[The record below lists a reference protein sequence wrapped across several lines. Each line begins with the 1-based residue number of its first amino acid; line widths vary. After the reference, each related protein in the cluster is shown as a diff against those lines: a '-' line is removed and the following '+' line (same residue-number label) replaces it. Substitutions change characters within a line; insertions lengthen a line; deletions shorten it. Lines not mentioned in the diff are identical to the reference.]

1 MNKFWIIL
9 SHTFMT
15 RVKSK
20 AFLISTIITL
30 LFIVGVANIQTIV
43 DAFSDDSR
51 DQIAVIDESGE
62 LFEPLSQSVEQS
74 DENME
79 LVSFNGS
86 EEEART
92 AIQEEEY
99 QAFIVLSLNENQLP
113 ESIYYANDI
122 SGTGNQMVIEQQ
134 LQQLKVVLATQQ
146 AGIDAATLEEIY
158 APVTFETVA
167 LDETAKTSEE
177 LSQTRGIVYIMLF
190 VLYMAIII
198 YGQMIATDV
207 ATEKSSRVME
217 ILVSSAPPVTHMF
230 AKIAGIALL
239 GLAQVGLFVGIGYAL
254 IMSKQDELTGGIFEY
269 LGIQDGSASVYIYAF
284 VFFILGYLL
293 YATLAAMLGAL
304 VSRVEDANQ
313 MMMPMIM
320 LIMVAFFIAMFGL
333 STPDSALVKITSF
346 IPFFAPMIMFLRVG
360 MLDIPAWEVALSI
373 GLLVAT
379 IVLLAIIGARI
390 YKGGVL
396 MYGGTNSLKDLKKAF
411 MLSKKE

>member
-9 SHTFMT
+9 SHTYMT
-15 RVKSK
+15 RVKTK

-30 LFIVGVANIQTIV
+30 LFIAGVANIQTIM
-43 DAFSDDSR
+43 DAFSSDSR

-62 LFEPLSQSVEQS
+62 VFDPLSQSVEQL

-79 LVSFNGS
+79 LVLFDGS
-86 EEEART
+86 EEEAKT
-92 AIQEEEY
+92 AVQEEEY
-99 QAFIVLSLNENQLP
+99 QALVVLSLNENQLP

-122 SGTGNQMVIEQQ
+122 SGAGVQTVIEQQ
-134 LQQLKVVLATQQ
+134 LQQLKVALATQQ
-146 AGIDAATLEEIY
+146 AGIDAATLEQIY
-158 APVTFETVA
+158 APVMFETVA

-177 LSQTRGIVYIMLF
+177 LNQTRGIVYIMLF

-239 GLAQVGLFVGIGYAL
+239 GLTQVGLFVGIGYAL
-254 IMSKQDELTGGIFEY
+254 IISKQEALTGGVFEY
-269 LGIQDGSASVYIYAF
+269 LGIQDGSVSVYIYAF

-333 STPDSALVKITSF
+333 STPDSSLVKITSF

-411 MLSKKE
+411 TLSKKE